1 MTFHSKR
8 TPPKPL
14 PKHGEGLTREHLVQ
28 GVSSRIKFER
38 NKSDI
43 FADLLTARLGTVSF
57 LLLNVLF
64 FVGWIS
70 YNQVLGS
77 RIFDPFPFEMLTTI
91 VSLEAIFL
99 STIVLISQN
108 RQSRI
113 ADIRQQMD
121 FEIDVRSEEEISK
134 IVSMLAKIEKHL
146 GVKENKTGAKKIRQ
160 MVAKTNIAKLKKDI
174 ESAAE

>member
-1 MTFHSKR
+1 
-8 TPPKPL
+8 
-14 PKHGEGLTREHLVQ
+14 
-28 GVSSRIKFER
+28 
-38 NKSDI
+38 
-43 FADLLTARLGTVSF
+43 
-57 LLLNVLF
+57 
-64 FVGWIS
+64 
-70 YNQVLGS
+70 
-77 RIFDPFPFEMLTTI
+77 MLTTI

-146 GVKENKTGAKKIRQ
+146 GVKENKTGVKKIRQ